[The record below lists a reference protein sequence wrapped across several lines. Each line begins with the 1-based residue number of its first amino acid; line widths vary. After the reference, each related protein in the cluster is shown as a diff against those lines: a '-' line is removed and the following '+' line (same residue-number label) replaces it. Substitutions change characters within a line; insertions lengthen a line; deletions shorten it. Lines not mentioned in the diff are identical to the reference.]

1 MSHLIPE
8 WMAPNLITFIGFT
21 VALSNIPLMV
31 YYNPYFDQPLPS
43 WVLTYAGFT
52 VFFYLTMDAIDGMQ
66 ARKTKSS
73 SPLGQLFDHGCDCAI
88 TTVFSILMTNALG
101 LHGSSVHVIGF
112 VVAVQVTFFLS
123 QWEEKYTG
131 VCRTSVG
138 GLFGVTEAQL
148 MLCSQ
153 MFISAWNPDIVNMV
167 VYEDLTYTQCYMILY
182 FSFMLLVSLWSV
194 ASIVV
199 KNPSSCLELV
209 SVVSLNA
216 EVFAW
221 AYFAGIPAN
230 LLWLAAL
237 ALAFCNSFS
246 TIRVIVASMTHTK
259 FPLWHPVAFPYFFIL
274 IGIGVFGQGKWL
286 PIALAIYFGGMVH
299 FMVTTLIN
307 ITREISAYLGIFV
320 FNITQKR
327 V

>member
-1 MSHLIPE
+1 
-8 WMAPNLITFIGFT
+8 MAPNLITFIGFT

-31 YYNPYFDQPLPS
+31 YFNPYFDQPLPS
-43 WVLTYAGFT
+43 WVLIYAGFT

-66 ARKTKSS
+66 ARKTKTS

-131 VCRTSVG
+131 ICRTSVG
-138 GLFGVTEAQL
+138 GVFGVTEAQL

-153 MFISAWNPDIVNMV
+153 MFISAWNPDIVNML
-167 VYEDLTYTQCYMILY
+167 VYENFSYTECYMMLY

-194 ASIVV
+194 TRIVLG
-199 KNPSSCLELV
+199 NPSSFLELV

-216 EVFAW
+216 GVLAW
-221 AYFAGIPAN
+221 AYIAGIPAH
-230 LLWLAAL
+230 LLWFAAL

-246 TIRVIVASMTHTK
+246 TIRVIVSSMTHTE
-259 FPLWHPVAFPYFFIL
+259 FPLWHPVAVPYFLIL
-274 IGIGVFGQGKWL
+274 ACIGLLGQGKWL
-286 PIALAIYFGGMVH
+286 PIALAMYFGGMMH
-299 FMVTTLIN
+299 FMVTTLMR

-320 FNITQKR
+320 FSITQKR